1 MSFNYTVSWYVG
13 AVRSCANNIFYL
25 KKFLSDCCFIRLFNH
40 IGVRNLSYEF
50 SCITTIIIK
59 SSSTRRL
66 PMASKVWYGYVEIRL
81 SLYKCCKNLMIDC
94 YNVRIIMSPGTRSFR
109 MDVKLWGLNPNNSLP
124 WWYGW
129 VPAVSVFYL
138 QRRERIRNKRHR
150 VTILNKS

>member
-94 YNVRIIMSPGTRSFR
+94 YKCTHYYVTWDKKFPHGCKAMGFKSKQFPSAMVRLSSGRECLLFTKKRTNKKQKTSR
-109 MDVKLWGLNPNNSLP
+109 NN
-124 WWYGW
+124 
-129 VPAVSVFYL
+129 F
-138 QRRERIRNKRHR
+138 K
-150 VTILNKS
+150 